1 MAWRSVAGAEAL
13 VIFMGWIAGDESP
26 AYRTSYPDESIAYG
40 MISPDESTAY
50 RTINLDKSQAYRT
63 FYLRLRRSAA
73 ACGGVA
79 DCAVN

>member
-50 RTINLDKSQAYRT
+50 RT
-63 FYLRLRRSAA
+63 
-73 ACGGVA
+73 
-79 DCAVN
+79 